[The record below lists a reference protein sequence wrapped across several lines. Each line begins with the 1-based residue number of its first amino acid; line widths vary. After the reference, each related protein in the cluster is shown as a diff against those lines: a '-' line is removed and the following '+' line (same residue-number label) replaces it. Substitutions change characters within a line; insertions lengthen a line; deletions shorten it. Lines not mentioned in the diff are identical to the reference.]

1 MNTVAALRP
10 VRRGFTLIE
19 LMVSTALMVV
29 IVLAVVSVAAETFKA
44 YDRAV
49 ADLSTQSEARAVLD
63 ALENDFQTAVIRPDG
78 RCWMEVVLPGSSSAG
93 GPLNAPPLSGN
104 LNPAEHPIL
113 MLFSAPQ
120 DRPRWRPDHT
130 SASTARVALKGDVC
144 AVAYRI
150 GQRSPFS
157 APGAQNQQVYGVYR
171 TIIDSERTFT
181 DALPVILSSTSAVP
195 RSPWDYWSTTTLPGL
210 STARVYG
217 DYNQQKYVTSGTA
230 LINGVVSSSSNMPWT
245 LDDHNFLASNVVA
258 MNMVFW
264 CTSSLPQSTAVT
276 AAPIPLTDPLKRPA
290 LMLRPLLPVN
300 KDPFDQG
307 AKFGA
312 GLGYRAAYTTGTSA
326 GSPADAP
333 LHFAQTPPAVP
344 AVSGITPH
352 PYEEFS
358 GRLRIFADRIYP
370 DNTLLPSAPPNPTP
384 LPYLPYSLRA
394 VEVSV
399 TVLTPEGAKELAMLQ
414 ASPLGV
420 PGTWGTRVREPN
432 DFKRI
437 VVQQGRAYTR
447 YIRLLSNG
455 G

>member
-1 MNTVAALRP
+1 MSPAASLRP

-29 IVLAVVSVAAETFKA
+29 IVLAVVSIAAETFKA

-49 ADLSTQSEARAVLD
+49 ADLTTQSEARAVLD
-63 ALENDFQTAVIRPDG
+63 AMENDFQTAVNRPDG
-78 RCWMEVVLPGSSSAG
+78 RCWMEVVLPGSSS
-93 GPLNAPPLSGN
+93 
-104 LNPAEHPIL
+104 
-113 MLFSAPQ
+113 PQ

-157 APGAQNQQVYGVYR
+157 APGAQTQQVYGVYR
-171 TIIDSERTFT
+171 TLIDSERTFT
-181 DALPVILSSTSAVP
+181 DALPIILSSTAAVP
-195 RSPWDYWSTTTLPGL
+195 KSPWDYWTTTTPGV
-210 STARVYG
+210 RVYG
-217 DYNQQKYVTSGTA
+217 DYNQQKYVTSGTP
-230 LINGVVSSSSNMPWT
+230 LINGVVSSSSGMPWT

-258 MNMVFW
+258 MNLVFW
-264 CTSSLPQSTAVT
+264 CTSSLPQSTSVT
-276 AAPIPLTDPLKRPA
+276 VAPIPLTDPLKRPA

-300 KDPFDQG
+300 KNDAFDQG

-312 GLGYRAAYTTGTSA
+312 GSGYRAAYTTGTSA

-333 LHFAQTPPAVP
+333 LHFAPTPPQVP
-344 AVSGITPH
+344 AVAGLTPH

-370 DNTLLPSAPPNPTP
+370 DALSSASASTATQ

-399 TVLTPEGAKELAMLQ
+399 TVLTPEGAKELATLQ
-414 ASPLGV
+414 GAGTASTG
-420 PGTWGTRVREPN
+420 GTKVTNN
-432 DFKRI
+432 DFRRI
-437 VVQQGRAYTR
+437 IVQQGRAYTR

>member
-1 MNTVAALRP
+1 MSPVPVLRP
-10 VRRGFTLIE
+10 ARRGFTLIE

-29 IVLAVVSVAAETFKA
+29 IVLVVVSIAADTFKA

-49 ADLSTQSEARAVLD
+49 ADLSTQGEARAVLD
-63 ALENDFQTAVIRPDG
+63 AMENDFQTAVIRPDG
-78 RCWMEVVLPGSSSAG
+78 RCWMEVVLPGASTAG
-93 GPLNAPPLSGN
+93 GPANAPIVTGN

-113 MLFSAPQ
+113 MLFAAPQ
-120 DRPRWRPDHT
+120 DRPRWRPDQA
-130 SASTARVALKGDVC
+130 SASAARVALKGDVC

-171 TIIDSERTFT
+171 TIIDPERTFS
-181 DALPVILSSTSAVP
+181 DALSIILASTAAVP
-195 RSPWDYWSTTTLPGL
+195 KSPWDYWSTTVPGV
-210 STARVYG
+210 RVYG
-217 DYNQQKYVTSGTA
+217 DYNQQKYVTAGTP
-230 LINGVVSSSSNMPWT
+230 LINNVVSASSGMPWT

-258 MNMVFW
+258 MNLVFW

-276 AAPIPLTDPLKRPA
+276 VAPIPLTDPLKRPA
-290 LMLRPLLPVN
+290 LMLRPILPVN
-300 KDPFDQG
+300 RNDAFDQG

-312 GLGYRAAYTTGTSA
+312 GSGYRAAYTTGTSS
-326 GSPADAP
+326 GSTADAP
-333 LHFAQTPPAVP
+333 VHFAPPAGPSVP
-344 AVSGITPH
+344 AVAGVGVH

-358 GRLRIFADRIYP
+358 GRLRIFSDRIYP
-370 DNTLLPSAPPNPTP
+370 DALSTATAATATQ

-394 VEVSV
+394 IEVSV

-414 ASPLGV
+414 SPGLGIV
-420 PGTWGTRVREPN
+420 SSNGTKVSNN
-432 DFKRI
+432 DFRRI

>member
-1 MNTVAALRP
+1 MSTAAALRP
-10 VRRGFTLIE
+10 ARRGFTLIE

-63 ALENDFQTAVIRPDG
+63 AMENDFQTAVIRPDG
-78 RCWMEVVLPGSSSAG
+78 RCWMEVVLPGSSSTG
-93 GPLNAPPLSGN
+93 GPANAPTLTGN

-113 MLFSAPQ
+113 MLFAAPQ
-120 DRPRWRPDHT
+120 DRPRWRPDHA

-157 APGAQNQQVYGVYR
+157 APGTQTQQVYGVYR

-181 DALPVILSSTSAVP
+181 DALPIILSSTAAVP
-195 RSPWDYWSTTTLPGL
+195 KSPWDYWSTTTPGV
-210 STARVYG
+210 RMYG
-217 DYNQQKYVTSGTA
+217 DYNQQKYVTTGTA
-230 LINGVVSSSSNMPWT
+230 LINGVVSASSGMPWT

-258 MNMVFW
+258 MNLVFW
-264 CTSSLPQSTAVT
+264 CTSSLAQSTAVT
-276 AAPIPLTDPLKRPA
+276 VAPIPLTDPLKRPA

-300 KDPFDQG
+300 KNDAFDQG

-312 GLGYRAAYTTGTSA
+312 GSGYRAAYTTGTGAAST
-326 GSPADAP
+326 ADAP
-333 LHFAQTPPAVP
+333 LHFAPTPPAVP
-344 AVSGITPH
+344 AVAGITPH

-370 DNTLLPSAPPNPTP
+370 DALSTASASTATQ

-399 TVLTPEGAKELAMLQ
+399 TVLTPEGAKELATLQ
-414 ASPLGV
+414 GAGTASSG
-420 PGTWGTRVREPN
+420 GTKVTNN
-432 DFKRI
+432 DFRRI
-437 VVQQGRAYTR
+437 IVQQGRSYTR

>member
-1 MNTVAALRP
+1 MSTVAALRP

-63 ALENDFQTAVIRPDG
+63 AMENDFQTAVIRPDG
-78 RCWMEVVLPGSSSAG
+78 RCWMEVVLPGGPGAPSAPF
-93 GPLNAPPLSGN
+93 PLPTTGN

-113 MLFSAPQ
+113 MLFAAPQ
-120 DRPRWRPDHT
+120 DRPRWSPVQ
-130 SASTARVALKGDVC
+130 SAPRVALKGDVC

-157 APGAQNQQVYGVYR
+157 APGAPTQQVYGVYR
-171 TIIDSERTFT
+171 TIIDSEKTFS
-181 DALPVILSSTSAVP
+181 DALPIILSSPKETAL
-195 RSPWDYWSTTTLPGL
+195 RSPWDYWASATTTITYPDPSGDP
-210 STARVYG
+210 SKTFTKSYTRSYG
-217 DYNQQKYVTSGTA
+217 NYNNQGYVVNSPA
-230 LINGVVSSSSNMPWT
+230 LITKDVSGSAMPWT

-258 MNMVFW
+258 MNLVFW
-264 CTSSLPQSTAVT
+264 CTSSLPQSA
-276 AAPIPLTDPLKRPA
+276 DPLKRPS
-290 LMLRPLLPVN
+290 LMLRPILPVN
-300 KDPFDQG
+300 AIDSDDRD
-307 AKFGA
+307 AKFGL
-312 GLGYRAAYTTGTSA
+312 GLGYRAAYTTGTS
-326 GSPADAP
+326 PVDAP
-333 LHFAQTPPAVP
+333 LHFAEAQPELPATVR
-344 AVSGITPH
+344 APH

-370 DNTLLPSAPPNPTP
+370 DALSPTSTSLAPK

-399 TVLTPEGAKELAMLQ
+399 TVLTPEGAKELATLQ
-414 ASPLGV
+414 GINGIVNNGIKLSDPSKLR
-420 PGTWGTRVREPN
+420 P
-432 DFKRI
+432 FQRI
-437 VVQQGRAYTR
+437 VVQHGRAYTR

>member
-1 MNTVAALRP
+1 MSPLAALRP

-78 RCWMEVVLPGSSSAG
+78 RCWMEVVLPGSSATG
-93 GPLNAPPLSGN
+93 GPTTPAAPPAMTGN

-113 MLFSAPQ
+113 MLFAAPQ

-157 APGAQNQQVYGVYR
+157 SPGAQTQQVYGVYR
-171 TIIDSERTFT
+171 TIIDSERTFA
-181 DALPVILSSTSAVP
+181 DALPIILSSTAAVP
-195 RSPWDYWSTTTLPGL
+195 KSPWDYWSTTVPG
-210 STARVYG
+210 TRVYG
-217 DYNQQKYVTSGTA
+217 DYNKQQYVTAGTP
-230 LINGVVSSSSNMPWT
+230 LINGVVSSSSGMPWT
-245 LDDHNFLASNVVA
+245 LDDHNFLASNVVG
-258 MNMVFW
+258 MNLVFW

-276 AAPIPLTDPLKRPA
+276 VAPVPLTDPLKRPA
-290 LMLRPLLPVN
+290 LMLRPILPVN
-300 KDPFDQG
+300 KNDAFDQG

-312 GLGYRAAYTTGTSA
+312 GSGYRAAYTTATSA
-326 GSPADAP
+326 GSTADAP
-333 LHFAQTPPAVP
+333 LHFAPTPPAVP
-344 AVSGITPH
+344 AVAGITPH

-370 DNTLLPSAPPNPTP
+370 DTLSTATPVTSSAQV
-384 LPYLPYSLRA
+384 PYLPYSLRA

-399 TVLTPEGAKELAMLQ
+399 TVLTPEGAKELATLQ
-414 ASPLGV
+414 GAGTASTG
-420 PGTWGTRVREPN
+420 GTKVTNN
-432 DFKRI
+432 DFRRI

>member
-1 MNTVAALRP
+1 MSPVPALRP
-10 VRRGFTLIE
+10 ARRGFTLIE

-29 IVLAVVSVAAETFKA
+29 IVLAVVSIAADTFKA

-63 ALENDFQTAVIRPDG
+63 AMENDFQTAVIRPDG
-78 RCWMEVVLPGSSSAG
+78 RCWMEGVLPGSTATG
-93 GPLNAPPLSGN
+93 GPANAPITTGN

-113 MLFSAPQ
+113 MLFAAPQ
-120 DRPRWRPDHT
+120 DRPRWNPVQA
-130 SASTARVALKGDVC
+130 SASAARVPLRGDVC
-144 AVAYRI
+144 AVTYRI

-171 TIIDSERTFT
+171 TIIDSERTFL
-181 DALPVILSSTSAVP
+181 DALPIILSSTAAVP
-195 RSPWDYWSTTTLPGL
+195 RSPWDYWSTTVPGV
-210 STARVYG
+210 RMYG
-217 DYNQQKYVTSGTA
+217 DYNQQRYITSGTP
-230 LINGVVSSSSNMPWT
+230 LINNVVSASSGMPWT

-258 MNMVFW
+258 MNLVFW
-264 CTSSLPQSTAVT
+264 CTSSLPPTTAVT
-276 AAPIPLTDPLKRPA
+276 TAPIPLTDPLRRPA

-300 KDPFDQG
+300 RNDAFDQG

-312 GLGYRAAYTTGTSA
+312 GSGYRAAYTTGTSA
-326 GSPADAP
+326 ASTVDAP
-333 LHFAQTPPAVP
+333 LHFAPLTPAVP
-344 AVSGITPH
+344 AVAGVAVH

-358 GRLRIFADRIYP
+358 GRLRIFSDRIYP
-370 DNTLLPSAPPNPTP
+370 DALSSATAATPTQ

-394 VEVSV
+394 IEVSV

-414 ASPLGV
+414 SPGLGIV
-420 PGTWGTRVREPN
+420 SSGGTRVQNN
-432 DFKRI
+432 DFRRI